1 MGVEAEVDIKN
12 AYSGSDYAC
21 LEACFRELRGVT
33 GAHLDRTRGVAHP
46 SVTIRL

>member
-21 LEACFRELRGVT
+21 LEACFGELRGVT